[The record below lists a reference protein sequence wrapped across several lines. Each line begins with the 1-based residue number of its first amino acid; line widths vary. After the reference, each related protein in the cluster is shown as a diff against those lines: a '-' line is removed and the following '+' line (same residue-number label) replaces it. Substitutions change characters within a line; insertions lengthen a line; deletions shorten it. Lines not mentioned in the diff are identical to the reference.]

1 MAEISLYGPQWQQA
15 NLGMVGKK
23 PASATEDFLAFT
35 KKSMG
40 EKIIDAVLNEAH
52 MTMED
57 FNRAPQKIKDEI
69 LSRIREKF
77 MALLGKEDKWQVRAI
92 DNLGIGFKDFL

>member
-1 MAEISLYGPQWQQA
+1 MGEVSFYGANWQRNLQQA
-15 NLGMVGKK
+15 ARGEAPTV
-23 PASATEDFLAFT
+23 AEDFLAFT
-35 KKSMG
+35 QKSMG
-40 EKIIDAVLNEAH
+40 QKIMDAVLNEAH
-52 MTMED
+52 MTIDD

-77 MALLGKEDKWQVRAI
+77 MELLGREDKWQVRAI